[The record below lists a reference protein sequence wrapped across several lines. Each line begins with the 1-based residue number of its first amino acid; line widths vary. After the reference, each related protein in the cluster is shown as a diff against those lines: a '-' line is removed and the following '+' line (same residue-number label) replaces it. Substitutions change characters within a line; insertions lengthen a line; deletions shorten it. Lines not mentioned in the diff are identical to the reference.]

1 MAVRGDGQ
9 KVNQADLAAI
19 FGVTTVSIR
28 AWERK
33 GCPVVEKGSKGKSSF
48 YNTAAVARWR
58 EEQAALAATGDTN
71 AMDIEEARRRK
82 VAAEAALAEMDLATR
97 RGEYVLVE
105 EVGVA
110 VEAEYATIRANFLS
124 MPGDIASDLEHLQ
137 SAEIEELLA
146 TKVSE
151 ILNELSADS
160 AYATEVAA
168 GESEGG
174 STEAAAQV

>member
-1 MAVRGDGQ
+1 MASRGEGQ
-9 KVNQADLAAI
+9 RVNQADLAAI
-19 FGVTTVSIR
+19 FGVSTVSVR

-33 GCPVVEKGSKGKSSF
+33 GCPVDEKGSKGRSSF

-71 AMDIEEARRRK
+71 AMDMDEARRRK
-82 VAAEAALAEMDLATR
+82 VAAEAALAEMELATK

-105 EVGVA
+105 EVGQI
-110 VEAEYATIRANFLS
+110 VEAEYSTIRANFLS
-124 MPGDIASDLEHLQ
+124 MPGDIASDLEHMQ

-151 ILNELSADS
+151 ILNELAADS
-160 AYATEVAA
+160 SFATEGQG
-168 GESEGG
+168 GEGEIASA
-174 STEAAAQV
+174 EAAAEV

>member
-168 GESEGG
+168 GES
-174 STEAAAQV
+174 

>member
-1 MAVRGDGQ
+1 MSVVGTGRN
-9 KVNQADLAAI
+9 VTQADLAAL
-19 FGVTTVSIR
+19 FGITVVTVR

-33 GCPVVEKGSKGKSSF
+33 GLPIVAKGGKGKAST

-58 EEQAALAATGDTN
+58 EEQVALAATGDTN

-82 VAAEAALAEMDLATR
+82 TAAEAALAEMDLAIR

-105 EVGVA
+105 AVGAV
-110 VEAEYATIRANFLS
+110 VEAEYATIRANFSS
-124 MPGDIASDLEHLQ
+124 MPGDIAGDLEHLQ
-137 SAEIEELLA
+137 ASEIEELLA

-160 AYATEVAA
+160 EYASEDTAQE
-168 GESEGG
+168 GESGG
-174 STEAAAQV
+174 LEAAAEA